1 MSLIDEVK
9 KLALLEDIDYVGVAP
24 IVRFKNAPNGYRPN
38 DILESCKSVISLGI
52 KISDGVK
59 IANQKAYSGLRNCI
73 YIYMNFGYIVLN
85 DKLDLAALRISRLL
99 EKRGYISIP
108 IPASRPSDPYELR
121 GVFSHRH
128 AAVAAGLG
136 EFGWNGLLITP
147 DAGSRVRL
155 VSILTEAELEP
166 SPMYSG
172 DRLCKRE
179 KCGICIS
186 VCPTNA
192 ISGDK
197 YVKVEIDNRVF
208 EYAKINKTLCRYG
221 TSGLIR
227 KALGRQDVEIPKD
240 PIPEDFLKALGREDP
255 WQKMERAASMCG
267 RCIINCPAPIK

>member
-1 MSLIDEVK
+1 MSLTDEVK
-9 KLALLEDIDYVGVAP
+9 KLALLEDIDYIGIAS
-24 IVRFKNAPNGYRPN
+24 IDRFKNAPNGYKPS
-38 DILESCKSVISLGI
+38 DILDNCRSIISLGI
-52 KISDGVK
+52 KIGNGVK
-59 IANQKAYSGLRNCI
+59 IANQKAYSGLRHCI

-121 GVFSHRH
+121 GAFSHRH

-155 VSILTEAELEP
+155 ASILTEAELES

-172 DRLCKRE
+172 DKLCKRGR
-179 KCGICIS
+179 CSVCIS

-192 ISGDK
+192 IDRDK
-197 YVKVEIDNRVF
+197 YVKVEIGGKIF

-227 KALGRQDVEIPKD
+227 KALGRQDIEIPKD
-240 PIPEDFLKALGREDP
+240 PTPEDFLKALGREDP